1 MAAREDRG
9 PPPDPD
15 QWTERGHQQ
24 VQGDHP
30 HPARAAG
37 EVAPDP
43 VGLRLRR
50 SSPAETRQ
58 TRRAPPLP
66 VRRTYLPPYS
76 PLKSLPHRR
85 RCPALRRKAGTRGQ
99 RERFGPRLG

>member
-1 MAAREDRG
+1 MAARVDRG

-15 QWTERGHQQ
+15 HWTERGHQQ

-43 VGLRLRR
+43 VGLRPRR

-58 TRRAPPLP
+58 MWQAPPLP
-66 VRRTYLPPYS
+66 VRWMYLSPYS
-76 PLKSLPHRR
+76 P
-85 RCPALRRKAGTRGQ
+85 
-99 RERFGPRLG
+99 